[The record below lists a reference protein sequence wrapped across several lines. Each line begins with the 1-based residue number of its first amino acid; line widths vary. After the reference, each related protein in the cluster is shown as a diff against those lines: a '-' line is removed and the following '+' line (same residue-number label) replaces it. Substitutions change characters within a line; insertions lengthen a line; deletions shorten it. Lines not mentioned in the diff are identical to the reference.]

1 MVKTQ
6 RDPRRM
12 RSRRKASDHLRM
24 PAALARGCQTR
35 LDPLP
40 NRPIA
45 LHQDHRSVDPVLAR
59 PEPEIPPAPTAT
71 SKAPG
76 TISDHPPSCNIQ
88 SHLLQFTPHTLVQHI
103 TYRLMR

>member
-12 RSRRKASDHLRM
+12 RSRPKASDHLRM

-59 PEPEIPPAPTAT
+59 PEPEIPPHQPLDPSPRVQDLLHYLVDRALQIFYLTT
-71 SKAPG
+71 S
-76 TISDHPPSCNIQ
+76 
-88 SHLLQFTPHTLVQHI
+88 
-103 TYRLMR
+103 